1 VGGIRLVTIPS
12 WFIHYGPPIGFLVLV
27 TVTILLVRPAP
38 HADPA
43 APALRQRAPAPR
55 ASSERPATRSPRA
68 TAYSVRSGDTLGT
81 IADRFGTTVDAL
93 LVLNP
98 GIDPRALRVGQS
110 LRVE

>member
-1 VGGIRLVTIPS
+1 MVTIPY
-12 WFIHYGPPIGFLVLV
+12 WFIRYGLPTGFLLLV
-27 TVTILLVRPAP
+27 TVTILLVRPAL
-38 HADPA
+38 HGDPA
-43 APALRQRAPAPR
+43 ATALRQPAPAPR
-55 ASSERPATRSPRA
+55 VLSERPRTRSTRA

-81 IADRFGTTVDAL
+81 IAERFGTTVDQL